1 MPLARR
7 TFASLGFAALA
18 PLFTP
23 GAVRAQPVPMERV
36 TGDDGRYSI
45 DLPRGYTTKTSPR
58 PDGGTMLQYS
68 YMWKDSVGQ
77 FNAIGLA
84 VVDPPPGS
92 TKQIDIREAQRALAA
107 RYPNSFLADSRDVRS
122 GPAQGVAFSMT
133 VNSNRGYG
141 PHTIAMRVY
150 AMGGRLYEMLA
161 ATRVED
167 RDDPTVTAFM
177 DSLRILR

>member
-1 MPLARR
+1 MPLTRR
-7 TFASLGFAALA
+7 TFGSLGLVALA
-18 PLFTP
+18 PLSVP
-23 GAVRAQPVPMERV
+23 RLVRAQAAPMERV
-36 TGDDGRYSI
+36 TGEDGRFTI
-45 DLPRGYTTKTSPR
+45 DLPRGYTVKTSPR

-68 YMWKDSVGQ
+68 YMWKDAVDQ
-77 FNAIGLA
+77 FNVISLA

-92 TKQIDIREAQRALAA
+92 TRQIDIREAQRALAA
-107 RYPNSFLADSRDVRS
+107 RYPNSFLAESRDVRS
-122 GPAQGVAFSMT
+122 GPAQGVAFAMT

-167 RDDPTVTAFM
+167 RNDPTVTAFM
-177 DSLRILR
+177 DSLRVLR

>member
-1 MPLARR
+1 MPLTRR
-7 TFASLGFAALA
+7 TFGALGLAALA
-18 PLFTP
+18 PLSVP
-23 GAVRAQPVPMERV
+23 GPVRAQAAPMERV
-36 TGDDGRYSI
+36 TGDDGRFTI
-45 DLPRGYTTKTSPR
+45 DLPRGYTTRTSPR

-68 YMWKDSVGQ
+68 YLWKDAVGQ
-77 FNAIGLA
+77 YNAVELA

-92 TKQIDIREAQRALAA
+92 TRQIDIREAQRVLAA
-107 RYPNSFLADSRDVRS
+107 RYPNAVPADTRDVQS

-133 VNSNRGYG
+133 VASNRGFG

-167 RDDPTVTAFM
+167 RNDPTVVAFL